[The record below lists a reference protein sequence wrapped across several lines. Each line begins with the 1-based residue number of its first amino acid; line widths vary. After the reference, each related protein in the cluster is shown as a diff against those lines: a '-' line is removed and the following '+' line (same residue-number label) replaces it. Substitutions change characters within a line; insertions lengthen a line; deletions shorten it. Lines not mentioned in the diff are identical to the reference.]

1 MENETIKN
9 YHLKHM
15 ILKELMCMSL
25 EQIIDIKENFKK
37 KYEKEYDEYII
48 LFNIAIGRKKRELVL
63 QDISLMIENYKNTPP
78 DVAASSE
85 VK

>member
-1 MENETIKN
+1 
-9 YHLKHM
+9 M

-78 DVAASSE
+78 DAATSNGA
-85 VK
+85 K

>member
-78 DVAASSE
+78 DAATSNGA
-85 VK
+85 K